1 MGWRGIEGHD
11 AVLRAFATAAARGRV
26 SGSYLLVGPPG
37 VGKTTVALELAK
49 ALVCPRAQGGIEA
62 CGACASCVQA
72 AAGSHPDID
81 VVAKPEDRA
90 TIPLEAL
97 IGDKDHRMREGL
109 CWRILLAPAL
119 GARKVAIIRDADHL
133 SVEAANCLLKTLEE
147 PPGDAVIMLVGTA
160 LERQLP
166 TIRSRC
172 QIVRFRPLP
181 EEVVRRVLE
190 SEAAGGGDPAAIRAA
205 AAAAGGSLSRARL
218 LLDPDV
224 AAFRARLV
232 ELLAQRPLRGVEL
245 ARDTI
250 ALVEAA
256 GKEAPPRRGRLRVVL
271 EAAID
276 FYRAALRHAAAG
288 EPPPDEASAR
298 ALAARPLDADEA
310 VTSLRLTLDALAR
323 IDRNANLTV
332 LVDAWTA
339 LLEEPRLEAA
349 SRG

>member
-11 AVLRAFATAAARGRV
+11 RVVTAFSTAAARGRI

-37 VGKTTVALELAK
+37 VGKTSFALELAR
-49 ALVCPRAQGGIEA
+49 ALVCPRAGPGLEP
-62 CGACASCVQA
+62 CGACASCIQA
-72 AAGSHPDID
+72 GAGSHPDID
-81 VVAKPEDRA
+81 VVSKPEDRA
-90 TIPLEAL
+90 TIPLESL
-97 IGDKDHRMREGL
+97 IGDKEHRMREGL
-109 CWRILLAPAL
+109 CWRILLAPAV

-147 PPGDAVIMLVGTA
+147 PPSGAVILLVGTA

-190 SEAAGGGDPAAIRAA
+190 AEADGSADASAIAAAA
-205 AAAAGGSLSRARL
+205 AAAAGSLTRARL

-224 AAFRARLV
+224 GAFRGRLV
-232 ELLAQRPLRGVEL
+232 DLLSRRPLPGVEVS
-245 ARDTI
+245 RETI

-256 GKEAPPRRGRLRVVL
+256 GKDAAPRRARLRVVL
-271 EAAID
+271 EAAVD
-276 FYRAALRHAAAG
+276 HFRATLRHSVTG
-288 EPPPDEASAR
+288 ELPPDPDSAR
-298 ALAARPLDADEA
+298 ALGRANVGPDEA
-310 VTSLRLTLDALAR
+310 AVLLRITLDALAAV
-323 IDRNANLTV
+323 DRNANLTV

-339 LLEEPRLEAA
+339 VVEEPRLEAA
-349 SRG
+349 SRH